1 MHTPAGEIIL
11 STRRALLDEFIRVG
25 IILKSESSLGG
36 VLVGLEL
43 DKRALAKI
51 LIENSFLRLGKQ
63 DKIIE
68 VLEKRSR

>member
-11 STRRALLDEFIRVG
+11 STRRALLVEFIRVG
-25 IILKSESSLGG
+25 IILKSESSPGG
-36 VLVGLEL
+36 VLAGLEL

-51 LIENSFLRLGKQ
+51 PIENSFLRLGKL